1 MCASVNVISA
11 TKNIVGMIK
20 RRRRITYL
28 STTHWPR
35 SECIARRF
43 QNASPET
50 EGAGSRRPLHATRR
64 AFDRLAL
71 LRHVRIGPA
80 CFLEAERGQIEAL
93 HPRLLKHRVRV
104 VVDPGCGRILRQ
116 ETRGLLVEVVTLLRV
131 GLLVTVGHE
140 L

>member
-35 SECIARRF
+35 NECIARRF

-50 EGAGSRRPLHATRR
+50 EGGRLSPAPFMRLVAR
-64 AFDRLAL
+64 FDRLAL

-80 CFLEAERGQIEAL
+80 CFLEAERGQVEVL
-93 HPRLLKHRVRV
+93 DPRLLEHRVRV
-104 VVDPGCGRILRQ
+104 VVDPRGR
-116 ETRGLLVEVVTLLRV
+116 RV
-131 GLLVTVGHE
+131 L
-140 L
+140 